1 MKGAS
6 HEHGFT
12 LIEVLIG
19 LVIMG
24 VIALMAWRGM
34 DTLLRSHTGVLERST
49 QQKTIADVVEQ
60 WTRDCESM
68 VSAEELANWQR
79 GLLPFVQGTNQ
90 TWWLRSIQTANR
102 WSWQLVG
109 YTVRDGQLQRWA
121 SAPFSDANDAI
132 ALWAGVYREPDL
144 FPARVQATFILPAVN
159 AQRWSVQYAEG
170 TGASAPS
177 SLRVEWRS
185 PEWAHPLIRSCL
197 AGVLR

>member
-1 MKGAS
+1 MRGTS

-12 LIEVLIG
+12 LIEVLIS

-34 DTLLRSHTGVLERST
+34 DTMLRSHTGVLERST

-90 TWWLRSIQTANR
+90 TWWLRSMQAANR

-109 YTVRDGQLQRWA
+109 YTVREGQLQRWA
-121 SAPFSDANDAI
+121 SAPLGDANDAI
-132 ALWAGVYREPDL
+132 ALWTGIYREPDL
-144 FPARVQATFILPAVN
+144 FPSRVQPTLILSTVN
-159 AQRWSVQYAEG
+159 AQRWKVQFGEG
-170 TGASAPS
+170 AGASAPS
-177 SLRVEWRS
+177 SLRVEWYS
-185 PEWAHPLIRSCL
+185 PEWSHPLVRSCF